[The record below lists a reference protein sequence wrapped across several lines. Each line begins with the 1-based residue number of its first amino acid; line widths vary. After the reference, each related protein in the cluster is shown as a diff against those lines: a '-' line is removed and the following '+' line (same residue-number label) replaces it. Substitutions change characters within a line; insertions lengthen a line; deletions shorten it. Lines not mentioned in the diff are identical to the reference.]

1 MSEITK
7 VAITKFDPNPY
18 QPETRV
24 QVKPEVAEYYGKSIL
39 AHGLLQMPLARQ
51 APFGKKGEHYQM
63 GDGWLRLQGFKWLVE
78 HGHTEFQEITVEV
91 REITDEAMAQLVFE
105 ANGVRKDLDPIET
118 AQYFKKYMAEFKC
131 TEAQLAEKHSI
142 SQGEVAN
149 TMRLLQ
155 LPTEIQYLVGSGA
168 VPQTHARHLL
178 RLNVQPETQKKM
190 VQEVVKGG
198 VSVNELSRNIDRQFW
213 ENSRSLNPKTDNYR
227 KPRFD
232 LGVCQGCVNRV
243 QATEPY
249 GQQKKEDRC
258 LLVSCWDKK
267 QQEAEVAEAKKAM
280 EAAKQKGGDKIL
292 TSKTIDSGAYA
303 FLDERGA
310 FDKYDR
316 TACKTCEKTALF
328 KFRLGDTDKPQPI
341 CLDPACMRAKK
352 SAFSRDKNKKDK
364 IKDAELTEQLGKT
377 FHQAHTRPT
386 GVMIVVARDIL
397 GHMRAEGKRDMM
409 RMFPELPK
417 IDNGQMNV
425 DAVKGSL
432 VTKSLED
439 LTDLVAAVV
448 FTNHRRENCY
458 DGSNNWSTEIKG
470 ELKFELTQLDGTAKK
485 YVEELTKW
493 QEANCRGCNLVKQEL
508 IGSGQECCGQTYNQQ
523 IQKDGTCKYSPKNR
537 DKKEKAEEEKATVEP
552 KPLLETLAPSPALGK
567 ITHGPEKAAAGAGTA
582 TNIDG
587 MLEAYVSQAT
597 LEDIAAGNS
606 CRDLTEFAP
615 KLQRIFKHT
624 DGKVYCCTGSITGGK
639 EGTQEADCYEV
650 VLLEKFKGTV
660 VSGQKRGA
668 GYSGLTATYHGVKY
682 VLTGQVVKFLPAP
695 PLKAQTSQT
704 NLSKT
709 KEHLAG
715 KPEKSETIKPNTE
728 TPGAG
733 DLIHA
738 VHTNVDLIVQR
749 FVNVEDVEKI
759 INALPKKK
767 PLSKPVTP
775 KTSTAKSI

>member
-1 MSEITK
+1 MSEINK

-18 QPETRV
+18 QPRTRV
-24 QVKPEVAEYYGKSIL
+24 EVSPETAEFYGKSIL
-39 AHGLLQMPLARQ
+39 EHGLLQTPLARQ
-51 APFGKKGEHYQM
+51 APFGKKGEHFQM

-78 HGHTEFQEITVEV
+78 HGHTEYQEIPVEV
-91 REITDEAMAQLVFE
+91 KDIKDEAMAQLVFE
-105 ANGVRKDLDPIET
+105 ANGVRKQLSPIET
-118 AQYFKKYMAEFKC
+118 AQYFKKYMEDFKV
-131 TEAQLAEKHSI
+131 TEAELAKKHSI

-213 ENSRSLNPKTDNYR
+213 ENSRSLNPKTDNYK

-267 QQEAEVAEAKKAM
+267 QQEFEVAEAKK
-280 EAAKQKGGDKIL
+280 KGGDKIL

-303 FLDERGA
+303 FLGERGA
-310 FDKYDR
+310 FDIYDR
-316 TACKTCEKTALF
+316 TACKTCEKKALF
-328 KFRLGDTDKPQPI
+328 KYRLEDTDKPDPI

-397 GHMRAEGKRDMM
+397 SHMRAEGKRDMM

-523 IQKDGTCKYSPKNR
+523 IQKDGTCKYSPKSLA
-537 DKKEKAEEEKATVEP
+537 KKAKETQKKDAAERKAEEQATAP
-552 KPLLETLAPSPALGK
+552 PTLSPAVGK
-567 ITHGPEKAAAGAGTA
+567 ITHGPEKTAAGAGTA

-606 CRDLTEFAP
+606 CRDLTELAP
-615 KLQRIFKHT
+615 KLKRIFKHA

-650 VLLEKFKGTV
+650 VLLEKFKGQTTKTHTGPGYD
-660 VSGQKRGA
+660 GQRC
-668 GYSGLTATYHGVKY
+668 SYHGVAY

-715 KPEKSETIKPNTE
+715 KPEKSETIKPNDTLGG
-728 TPGAG
+728 GA
-733 DLIHA
+733 LIHA
-738 VHTNVDLIVQR
+738 LHTN
-749 FVNVEDVEKI
+749 NAEDVEKI